1 MIDVKIDYELC
12 EGHQVCRD
20 VCEEDVFEWRSGKM
34 VVANTEKCTECWLCV
49 QNCPTAAV
57 SLEG

>member
-1 MIDVKIDYELC
+1 MIDVQIDYAVC
-12 EGHQVCRD
+12 EGHQVCRE
-20 VCEEDVFEWRSGKM
+20 VCPDDVFEWRNGKM
-34 VVANTEKCTECWLCV
+34 VVAAAENCSECWLCV